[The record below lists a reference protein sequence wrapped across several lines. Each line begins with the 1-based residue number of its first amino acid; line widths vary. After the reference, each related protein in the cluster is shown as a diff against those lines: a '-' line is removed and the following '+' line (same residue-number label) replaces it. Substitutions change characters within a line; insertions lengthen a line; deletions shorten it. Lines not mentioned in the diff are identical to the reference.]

1 MYRRYAGLFF
11 TMCID
16 PVDNELSYLEI
27 IHLFVEVRPPLA
39 RSSLPRVCG
48 CWLLAAGSS

>member
-1 MYRRYAGLFF
+1 
-11 TMCID
+11 MCID